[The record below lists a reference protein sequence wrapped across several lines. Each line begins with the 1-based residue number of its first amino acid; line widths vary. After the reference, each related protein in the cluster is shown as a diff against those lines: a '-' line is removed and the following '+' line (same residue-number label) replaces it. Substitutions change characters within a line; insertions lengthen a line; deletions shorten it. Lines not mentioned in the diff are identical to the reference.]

1 VLISVYIDESGTH
14 GAPLMIMAGFVGK
27 LGQWADFDRKWRS
40 VLKRFDVDFF
50 HARKVR
56 QSKDRFKGWRREKKA
71 SFVKECAKI
80 ADRHTLFGF
89 TTMVRKDDY
98 EQYYL
103 KGPKPNKARLDSMYG
118 ICFRRSLSLI
128 CNSAPGY
135 LGRDDLKFQFV
146 LEEGH
151 KNAGDAVRIFN
162 EIKNGPN
169 PVGRTLET
177 ISFGDKASFPGL
189 QGADINAYMAFLM
202 EQEGPIFKDGPEIP
216 SLKAAKREI
225 KAKSPVFRDHLTPEL
240 MQEARNYIVNEANA
254 RRAFGQKEKPDTL

>member
-40 VLKRFDVDFF
+40 VLKRFDVDYF

-56 QSKDRFKGWRREKKA
+56 QSKDRFKGWPLQKKA
-71 SFVKECAKI
+71 AFISECAKI

-128 CNSAPGY
+128 CNSALDY
-135 LGRDDLKFQFV
+135 LGRDDLQFHFV

-162 EIKNGPN
+162 EIKNGPHSIS
-169 PVGRTLET
+169 RTLQT
-177 ISFGDKASFPGL
+177 ISFGDKSSFPGL
-189 QGADINAYMAFLM
+189 QGADINAYMAFQM
-202 EQEGPIFKDGPEIP
+202 EQAGPIFNDGPEIP
-216 SLKAAKREI
+216 SLKAAKRQI
-225 KAKSPVFRDHLTPEL
+225 QGRSPVFRDHLTAEM
-240 MQEARNYIVNEANA
+240 MQEARDYIVDEAIA
-254 RRAFGQKEKPDTL
+254 RRTFGQQKTGAA